1 MNSFL
6 YVTNIEDYYRAT
18 LTPIVPEYQGTT
30 IAHGVVST
38 GRKTLRM
45 SGYPAIGPDGII
57 GKNDMRVQT
66 LQALEYVRQT
76 VLTAGA
82 TWDDVIHVLF
92 YFTDRTAFHRHSVA
106 ARREFFERH
115 SKTKQIPCITAVG
128 VAELMHPDMMIEVEA
143 TAVWD

>member
-1 MNSFL
+1 MNEFV
-6 YVTNIEDYYRAT
+6 YIPNIEEYYRAT
-18 LTPIVPEYQGTT
+18 LTPIIPEYQGTK

-57 GKNDMRVQT
+57 GKNDMRAQT

-76 VLTAGA
+76 VLAAGA
-82 TWDDVIHVLF
+82 TWNDVIHVLF
-92 YFTDRTAFHRHSVA
+92 YFIDRAAFHRHSVR
-106 ARREFFERH
+106 ARREFFEAH
-115 SKTKQIPCITAVG
+115 STTKQIPCITAVG
-128 VAELMHPDMMIEVEA
+128 VATLMHPDMMIEVEA